1 MKKVNDYDVEEKNM
15 EELFEQIRRY
25 GSFLAEFGCTNDLG
39 MALRVRVAEYDG
51 KKYFIVQCD
60 GSVAELFEI

>member
-1 MKKVNDYDVEEKNM
+1 MK
-15 EELFEQIRRY
+15 ELFEQIRRY
-25 GSFLAEFGCTNDLG
+25 GSFLAEFECTNDLG
-39 MALRVRVAEYDG
+39 MVIRVRVAEYGG